1 MNPKEG
7 ATVEAL
13 ARATSALRGRKERG
27 SRPRTG
33 RASGGLTAAAS
44 FRQTTKATFNTAAP
58 SEGLYRN
65 PH

>member
-1 MNPKEG
+1 MNPKEH

-13 ARATSALRGRKERG
+13 ARVTSALRGRKERG

-33 RASGGLTAAAS
+33 RPSSGLTVTAS

-58 SEGLYRN
+58 SEGL
-65 PH
+65 